1 MRNYENFSLSK
12 KFLSLRGKIIIIL
25 TSFSMFIL
33 LLIMAV
39 ISARELKSMNKR
51 FYMQAAEE
59 IKNVEEILSLYFDDI
74 KNSIRTF
81 CAQEVI
87 KSTQND
93 ITSYVDKK
101 SPTGT
106 NKMNPASGSYEERV
120 YEALKAFTQNSSVVL
135 GSALATEH
143 NGGYVHYPLI
153 NRKNGYDSR
162 DRAWFKLGKENPN
175 KIASLGSYKTS
186 NGTLAITI
194 VQGIVDYAN
203 KFKGVGTFDID
214 LTKLSVIF
222 DFGSQRQLIV
232 VDNTGKII
240 VSTIDMNDIYKTI
253 DEIDVSGLKDYTYT
267 KKDYLDVKVGNT
279 SYKAM
284 LSPVST
290 ELMDFGCIML
300 IPISEFKAY
309 IEEVG
314 IFFLLVFAV
323 LLVVIF
329 IFSGLAGKK
338 ITEPLQKMIDMLK
351 NISSGNGDLT
361 VRLPVVGNSE
371 TSRMSLYFNQ
381 TIEKIGNSIK
391 KVDKNTVELKDT
403 AEKLAENSVSTE
415 NSVKGIGTN
424 IMSAKQEIMDQ
435 AKSVITVGSSLQIM
449 TTTIETLDTSVDA
462 QSKNLDKV
470 SGLITQMIA
479 DIKLEKERIET
490 NLKNIED
497 MNNAAESGKSMISA
511 AVKISNDVN
520 SSSAVLLETSTVIEN
535 IAAQTN
541 LLAMNAAI
549 EASHAGEAGR
559 GFAVV
564 AGEIRKLA
572 EESSNQ
578 GKKITQILTDLKS
591 KIDGM
596 TGSIGHIES
605 KFDIIFQLMEQSKVS
620 ENAILSS
627 IVQQNENTADIE
639 VALTE
644 IAMVTDGVLA
654 ASTEMLRESNL
665 ISSEMKQ
672 LGIMSDNIASNMEGV
687 VSEASNITNSA
698 MIIREIAVKNK
709 ESVEALHDEVKQF
722 KV

>member
-1 MRNYENFSLSK
+1 M
-12 KFLSLRGKIIIIL
+12 
-25 TSFSMFIL
+25 
-33 LLIMAV
+33 
-39 ISARELKSMNKR
+39 
-51 FYMQAAEE
+51 
-59 IKNVEEILSLYFDDI
+59 
-74 KNSIRTF
+74 
-81 CAQEVI
+81 
-87 KSTQND
+87 
-93 ITSYVDKK
+93 
-101 SPTGT
+101 
-106 NKMNPASGSYEERV
+106 
-120 YEALKAFTQNSSVVL
+120 
-135 GSALATEH
+135 
-143 NGGYVHYPLI
+143 
-153 NRKNGYDSR
+153 
-162 DRAWFKLGKENPN
+162 
-175 KIASLGSYKTS
+175 
-186 NGTLAITI
+186 
-194 VQGIVDYAN
+194 
-203 KFKGVGTFDID
+203 
-214 LTKLSVIF
+214 
-222 DFGSQRQLIV
+222 
-232 VDNTGKII
+232 
-240 VSTIDMNDIYKTI
+240 
-253 DEIDVSGLKDYTYT
+253 
-267 KKDYLDVKVGNT
+267 
-279 SYKAM
+279 
-284 LSPVST
+284 
-290 ELMDFGCIML
+290 
-300 IPISEFKAY
+300 
-309 IEEVG
+309 
-314 IFFLLVFAV
+314 
-323 LLVVIF
+323 
-329 IFSGLAGKK
+329 
-338 ITEPLQKMIDMLK
+338 
-351 NISSGNGDLT
+351 T

-435 AKSVITVGSSLQIM
+435 AKSVVTVGSSLQIM

-698 MIIREIAVKNK
+698 MVIREIAVKNK

>member
-1 MRNYENFSLSK
+1 MRNHEDLSLSK
-12 KFLSLRGKIIIIL
+12 KFLSFRGKIIIMM
-25 TSFSMFIL
+25 TSFSVFIL
-33 LLIMAV
+33 LLITSV
-39 ISARELKSMNKR
+39 ISVRELKSLNEK
-51 FYMQAAEE
+51 FYTQASGE
-59 IKNVEEILSLYFDDI
+59 IKNVEKILSLYFNDI
-74 KNSIRTF
+74 KNAICTF

-93 ITSYVDKK
+93 ITSYVNKK
-101 SPTGT
+101 SSTGT
-106 NKMNPASGSYEERV
+106 NKMSPVPGSYEEKV
-120 YEALKAFTQNSSVVL
+120 YDALKAFTQNSSVVL

-153 NRKNGYDSR
+153 NRKDGYDSR
-162 DRAWFKLGKENPN
+162 DRSWYKLGKEKPN
-175 KIASLGSYKTS
+175 KVSSLGAYKTS
-186 NGTLAITI
+186 NGTLAITL
-194 VQGIVDYAN
+194 VEGIVDVAN
-203 KFKGVGTFDID
+203 NFKGVGTFDID

-232 VDNTGKII
+232 VDDTGKII
-240 VSTIDMNDIYKTI
+240 VSTINMGDIYKKI
-253 DEIDVSGLKDYTYT
+253 DELNIVGLENYSYT
-267 KKDYLDVKVGNT
+267 KRDYLDLKVGN
-279 SYKAM
+279 SHYKAM
-284 LSPVST
+284 LSPIST

-300 IPISEFKAY
+300 IPKSEFMDY
-309 IEEVG
+309 IKDVG
-314 IFFLLVFAV
+314 FFLLLVFV
-323 LLVVIF
+323 ITIVVIF
-329 IFSGLAGKK
+329 VYSGIAGKK
-338 ITEPLQKMIDMLK
+338 ITVPLLKMVDMLK
-351 NISSGNGDLT
+351 NISMGDGDLT

-371 TSRMSLYFNQ
+371 TSLMSMYFNQ
-381 TIEKIGNSIK
+381 TIEKIANSIK
-391 KVDKNTVELKDT
+391 RVDKNTAELKST
-403 AEKLAENSVSTE
+403 AEELAANSVTTE

-449 TTTIETLDTSVDA
+449 TDTIETLDTNVDA

-470 SGLITQMIA
+470 ATLITQMIS
-479 DIKLEKERIET
+479 DIKLEKEKIEM
-490 NLKNIED
+490 NLQNIEE
-497 MNNAAESGKSMISA
+497 MNNTAESGKSMISE

-520 SSSAVLLETSTVIEN
+520 SSSSVLLETSTVIEN

-627 IVQQNENTADIE
+627 IVQQNANTADIE
-639 VALTE
+639 VALSQ
-644 IAMVTDGVLA
+644 IAMVTNGVLE
-654 ASTEMLRESNL
+654 ASTEMLKESGL
-665 ISSEMKQ
+665 ISAEMRH
-672 LGIMSDNIASNMEGV
+672 LGIMSDNIATNMEDV
-687 VSEASNITNSA
+687 VSETTKITDST
-698 MIIREIAVKNK
+698 MEIRKIAVKNK
-709 ESVEALHDEVKQF
+709 ENIEGLAYEVKQF